1 MKKNKFEDTK
11 GVIRSTIKSFTSLF
25 FLNFSSNY
33 LFAKGERH
41 YIHKAELVFY
51 LSEQK
56 HQLITRYMWIIT
68 KSISTI
74 SMVVLPVLWYMYDFV
89 K

>member
-25 FLNFSSNY
+25 FLNFSSDY